1 MEPTSPMKLIFT
13 LLLWLCFVLQFS
25 FATRVQLCD
34 ETAKYDIMVKGVQIS
49 PSPIVRG
56 RPITMTF
63 NLIIGKPIIAGKMVV
78 DISYFGWHMY
88 RDSHDIC
95 VETSC
100 PYSFGDFALAPLQT
114 PLAFFL
120 PGSYHMQITIVD
132 GDDNKLACFGFDYEL
147 VIASLF
153 GDS

>member
-1 MEPTSPMKLIFT
+1 MEPTFQMKLIFPF
-13 LLLWLCFVLQFS
+13 LLWLCFFPQFS

-34 ETAKYDIMVKGVQIS
+34 ETAEYDITVKGVEIS

-56 RPITMTF
+56 HPTNMTF
-63 NLIIGKPIIAGKMVV
+63 NLLIGNPIIAGKMVV
-78 DISYFGWHMY
+78 DISYFGWHIY
-88 RDSHDIC
+88 SDSHDIC

-100 PYSFGDFALAPLQT
+100 PYLSGDFALPPLRT

-132 GDDNKLACFGFDYEL
+132 GDDNKLTCFGFDYEL